1 MENRT
6 KNKNLHEELQDKIQK
21 IEQSLIRGKEITI
34 MVTPKGLKIKEA
46 AIKIIK

>member
-1 MENRT
+1 MEN
-6 KNKNLHEELQDKIQK
+6 KDLHKELQGKMPK
-21 IEQSLIRGKEITI
+21 IEQSLIKGKEVTM